1 MINEKGLNIPELFK
15 HVSKNSSVVDFE
27 GGENFD
33 EPSILEVP
41 CDILIPAAIG
51 GVITSKNA
59 NKIDTKILLEGA
71 NSPTTV
77 KAHEILEG
85 RGILVIP
92 DVIANAGG
100 VTASYFEWV
109 QDTQNYLWKEQ
120 QIYER
125 LVEVLTSAF
134 EEVWRISQKNNCDLR
149 TASLMK
155 GIKKAVSY
163 THLTLPTI
171 LLV

>member
-1 MINEKGLNIPELFK
+1 MFK
-15 HVSKNSSVVDFE
+15 HVSKNSSVV
-27 GGENFD
+27 GFD
-33 EPSILEVP
+33 GADNLGDTEILEIP
-41 CDILIPAAIG
+41 CEILIPAAVG

-77 KAHEILEG
+77 NAHKILED

-109 QDTQNYLWKEQ
+109 QDTQNYLWKEK

-125 LVEVLTSAF
+125 LVDVLISAF
-134 EEVWRISQKNNCDLR
+134 EEVWILSEKNNCDLR
-149 TASLMK
+149 TAALMK
-155 GIKKAVSY
+155 GIKKVAAAK
-163 THLTLPTI
+163 LTRGLFP
-171 LLV
+171 